1 MNIEDILKKVEV
13 VNNSTDY
20 WFFRTDYGKL
30 FEQFLEGGYIAIG
43 WDYITIKELDALS
56 EDVVKKRI
64 AEREEFDLKTTAG
77 KSNLTSVYNKLI
89 TFKNL
94 KKGDIVVIP
103 SRNSDRLAF
112 GRIKEDGSFT
122 AEAESFT
129 KRKWVNWH
137 EVKQIEDLNAIFYQ
151 VKSNQHTIS
160 SINRFGSHIDR
171 VIGNLFEKN
180 DFTHYVLK
188 IEKDEDINFEDLNTL
203 MSNIKSLTKEINK
216 EFGLEEDMDEFF
228 IKINLQSKG
237 AVELIKSGKSLA
249 ILAFLLFCSSC
260 GELDKQKDPEI
271 KKFIDNNGKKLE
283 NTTKV
288 LDSLRA
294 NTDEMTKPF
303 SKK

>member
-1 MNIEDILKKVEV
+1 MNIADILKKVEV
-13 VNNSTDY
+13 VNNSIEY
-20 WFFRTDYGKL
+20 WFVRTDYGKL

-43 WDYITIKELDALS
+43 WDYVTVKELDALN
-56 EDVVKKRI
+56 EDIIKKRI
-64 AEREEFDLKTTAG
+64 AEKEEFDLETTAG
-77 KSNLTSVYNKLI
+77 KSNSTSVYNKLM

-94 KKGDIVVIP
+94 KKGDIVVMP

-112 GRIKEDGSFT
+112 GTIEDDDAFT
-122 AEAESFT
+122 ADAESFT
-129 KRKWVNWH
+129 KRRSVNWH
-137 EVKQIEDLNAIFYQ
+137 EVKQIDDLNAIFYQ

-160 SINRFGSHIDR
+160 SINRFAPHIDR
-171 VIGNLFEKN
+171 VVGNLFEKN

-216 EFGLEEDMDEFF
+216 EFKLDEDMDEFF

-260 GELDKQKDPEI
+260 GELHKQKDPEI
-271 KKFIDNNGKKLE
+271 KKFIENNGDKIE